1 MFWLA
6 KFFIKGGGKTVDDAV
21 KYFTK
26 INGRPPSG
34 IEKIRIQGAF
44 MEAQRSNIIQFP
56 KDRITDWTK
65 ARPQVETKVKVKSA
79 EDQYTDDIDAMYDRQ
94 QKEMKAIKTDQGMGF
109 YSEIGDLM
117 KRHDLERL
125 ELDYDK
131 FFNKILKKAKQV
143 EIDPKPL
150 LEAEFGKKLTGKET
164 TTELLNLF
172 KNRPKKASG
181 GRIEYGGGKLVLEG
195 IKAGLGKF
203 TKSEVLI
210 EMMKNT
216 LKGSKD
222 AYVKKNFPTFIKE
235 LTKNPDMAKNPNV
248 WKFFTQELPANQRL
262 VVHSDD
268 TVDFFRQSEF
278 GPHNIE
284 ATTKF
289 QKEHPFLSRD
299 QATKILNMEPED
311 RVLEMTRLEKLSR
324 GQPHASGG
332 RIGFAAGE
340 IVKGGRWFIKMF
352 KKAQDEMIW
361 GSGNVNSAFH
371 KLPSEEK
378 ARILQESK
386 ALIKRIEGG
395 GAIPDE
401 FIQKMK
407 NDPNFKL
414 VDKTKRSPD
423 PDLAEV
429 EDLVFGEDRLKH
441 FDVTDKTKH
450 ASGGLAYML
459 GEPTYS
465 DGGRIGF
472 KGGTKFSPSKRKF
485 LKGAGAGLGVLSML
499 PFVGKFFKPAAK
511 AAKALTK
518 VPIEPTGGMPVWFP
532 RLVNKV
538 INEGTDVTKK
548 LATIE
553 RETVHTTKIGAKGTY
568 AGDEVTV
575 YRNLDTG
582 NVRVEYGPPLLDE
595 QGKVIRASNDNAII
609 NLEYRAPEV
618 IEPTISKT
626 GKVTHKGGKTK
637 SEFSAAETEPQ
648 VANWDGDIEWEG
660 LNEVNKVEDLL
671 RDTSD
676 LQKYAT
682 GKKLT
687 IKELS
692 ESMKKRK
699 DFKNLSEDTMNQ
711 VEYIEAKHGPGP
723 DPSDYA
729 EWGDEGLASGGRVP
743 LAGGK
748 KAGRPKGKR
757 EHVWT
762 HGKQQSYLID
772 QGWDDMDPD
781 DWLHILKLLRAG
793 EIGGAEGGRVPFL
806 KGGGGIKNLM
816 KWWKARRTKEGIS
829 GSVWP
834 ARISPDMLKY
844 MSAGEKATYKDLR
857 IQWAE
862 TILDGLKKDK
872 ELIEHLGKTKK
883 MEDPGL
889 DFMMGKFKES
899 FDETGRLG
907 KYVDIDKDIMNMEM
921 ILKNMKM
928 KGRKPNASGGL
939 AYMLGEPTY
948 AEGGRIGFRKGRS
961 RDI

>member
-511 AAKALTK
+511 AAKALT
-518 VPIEPTGGMPVWFP
+518 
-532 RLVNKV
+532 
-538 INEGTDVTKK
+538 
-548 LATIE
+548 
-553 RETVHTTKIGAKGTY
+553 
-568 AGDEVTV
+568 
-575 YRNLDTG
+575 
-582 NVRVEYGPPLLDE
+582 
-595 QGKVIRASNDNAII
+595 
-609 NLEYRAPEV
+609 
-618 IEPTISKT
+618 ISKT